1 MDVQI
6 TDLRARLADYIERVR
21 KGEELVVVQH
31 GFPVARISGIGSTP
45 VIERLTRDGVIR
57 RPANPVKIT
66 AAGRKRVKPSA
77 GPPVSD
83 WIAEQRNAQ

>member
-21 KGEELVVVQH
+21 QGEELVVVQH
-31 GFPVARISGIGSTP
+31 GFPVARLSGIDSTP

-66 AAGRKRVKPSA
+66 AAGRKRVKPSP

-83 WIAEQRNAQ
+83 WIAEQRNSP